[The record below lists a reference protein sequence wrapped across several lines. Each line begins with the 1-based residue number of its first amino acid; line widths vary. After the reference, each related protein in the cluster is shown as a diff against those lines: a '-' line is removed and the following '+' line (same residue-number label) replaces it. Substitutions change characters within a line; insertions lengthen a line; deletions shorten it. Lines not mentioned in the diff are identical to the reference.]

1 MAWISFT
8 KRQRKRLFVTVLI
21 AGALAIASALVL
33 YALRQN
39 INLFYSPT
47 QVAEKQA
54 PLNHTIRVGG
64 LVKKGSVKKSQR
76 GLQVQ
81 FILTDYHHTLVV
93 HYQGLLPDLFREG
106 QGIVAEGTLTSPE
119 HFVADT
125 VLAKHDAT
133 YTPPPVKEILNDR

>member
-1 MAWISFT
+1 MAWISLT
-8 KRQRKRLFVTVLI
+8 KRQRKRLLVSLLI
-21 AGALAIASALVL
+21 AGTLAIAAALVL

-47 QVAEKQA
+47 QVAEQQA
-54 PLNHTIRVGG
+54 PLHHSIRVGG
-64 LVKKGSVKKSQR
+64 LVKKGSVQKSHR

-81 FILTDYHHTLVV
+81 FVLTDYHHTLVV

-106 QGIVAEGTLTSPE
+106 QGIVAEGKLTAPNY
-119 HFVADT
+119 FVAET

-133 YTPPPVKEILNDR
+133 YTPPPVAEALRQ